1 MNFSSSSR
9 FSKIA
14 TGRDARLDRVRAA
27 IPFADPDAIKP
38 GSNASSTVATYGTK
52 AEVLVSYR
60 EPVAFR
66 NLITNESYSTP
77 RNYFSRTT
85 DRSIAD
91 YTRGAPIIVEPAELQ
106 HKLRLLLSP
115 P

>member
-1 MNFSSSSR
+1 MSFSYSSH
-9 FSKIA
+9 FAKLG
-14 TGRDARLDRVRAA
+14 TGREARLDRVRSA
-27 IPFADPDAIKP
+27 IPFAEPDSIKP
-38 GSNASSTVATYGTK
+38 GTNASATVATYGEK

-66 NLITNESYSTP
+66 NLITGQSYSTP
-77 RNYFSRTT
+77 RNFFSRTT

-91 YTRGAPIIVEPAELQ
+91 YTRGAPIICEPKELI
-106 HKLRLLLSP
+106 HKLRLLISP